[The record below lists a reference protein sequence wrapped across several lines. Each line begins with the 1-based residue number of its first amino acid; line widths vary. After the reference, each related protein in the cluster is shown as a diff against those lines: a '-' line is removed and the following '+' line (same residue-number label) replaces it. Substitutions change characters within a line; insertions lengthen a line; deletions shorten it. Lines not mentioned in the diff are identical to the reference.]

1 MWFLKREFNFKMK
14 QLLFFIII
22 ISTSIIFGQKKP
34 EDFGYKYL
42 KFQYK
47 NNVVDVLV
55 QSKIGDEEKPKP
67 LFFWCQGSLPQPVI
81 KYDEKGIYGTFPFD
95 SIDFLDNFH
104 LVIIGKPGIP
114 IIADIKNLKKNF
126 IFADD
131 SLNVPKEYSDR
142 NYLDFYVNRNNYIL
156 KMLLKSNWVSSKKLV
171 VAGHSEGSYVAA
183 KMAFKNKNITHLIYS
198 GGNPYGRYLNILAQ
212 SRFNETDNTTIE
224 NWKEIVKNKNNIDY
238 NGGDT
243 YKCTFDF
250 SNPLANEIFNLKIP
264 VLFSYGT
271 KDWST
276 PYNDLFYVESIRK
289 QSTNITF
296 LPYIGLEH
304 NYFPVNEK
312 LEPNQEIYNW
322 ENVGKDWE
330 KWLKQNN

>member
-1 MWFLKREFNFKMK
+1 MK
-14 QLLFFIII
+14 QLLIFISIV
-22 ISTSIIFGQKKP
+22 STSIVFGQKQP

-42 KFQYK
+42 KFDYK
-47 NNVVDVLV
+47 NNIVEVLV
-55 QSKIGDEEKPKP
+55 QSKKGEEEKPKP
-67 LFFWCQGSLPQPVI
+67 IFFWCQGSLPQPVI
-81 KYDEKGIYGTFPFD
+81 KYDEKGVYGTFPFD
-95 SIDFLDNFH
+95 SKDFLDNFH

-114 IIADIKNLKKNF
+114 IISDIKNLKKNF

-131 SLNVPKEYSDR
+131 SLNIPKEYSDK
-142 NYLDFYVNRNNYIL
+142 NYLDFYVDRNNYIL
-156 KMLLKSNWVSSKKLV
+156 KKLLKSKWVSSKKLV
-171 VAGHSEGSYVAA
+171 VAGHSEGSYIAA
-183 KMAFKNKNITHLIYS
+183 KMAFTNKNISHLIYS

-212 SRFNETDNTTIE
+212 SRYYDNDNKPIE
-224 NWKEIVKNKNNIDY
+224 NWIEIVKNKNNIDY

-250 SNPLANEIFNLKIP
+250 SNPLSNEIFNLKIP

-312 LEPNQEIYNW
+312 LEPNHEIYNW
-322 ENVGKDWE
+322 ENVGKDWIL
-330 KWLKQNN
+330 WLKQNN